1 MRKKEKNGSSTSNL
15 DTVNPASQRNWVVG
29 VVGAKSLLSIKIP
42 LAGVFKVTAIGKSSQ
57 QYVASG
63 DIKVSIFK
71 TIDFNIH
78 L

>member
-1 MRKKEKNGSSTSNL
+1 M
-15 DTVNPASQRNWVVG
+15 G

-63 DIKVSIFK
+63 DIKVSHI
-71 TIDFNIH
+71 
-78 L
+78 